1 MKHIIVVILIF
12 TAQLN
17 AQGLYINGKVSDAI
31 TGNNLSSANVILYH
45 LPDSTI
51 QGTSTNSKGN
61 FKLQSIKK
69 GNYSLVIKYLG
80 YKSYSIQLVVTNK
93 SIDVGEIKLNP
104 VKVQIEEVYV
114 VDKVPVAVQSGDTL
128 VYNAD
133 AFKVNKDAVAEDLL
147 QKVPGIQVED
157 GKVKA
162 QGEEVKKVY
171 VDGKT
176 FFGDD
181 PNMALKNVP
190 ADIIEKVQI
199 FDQQSEQSEFSGFD
213 DGSTEKAINIITRLN
228 ISSGT
233 FGRLKAGYGNEDRY
247 NAGGDVHMFSDE
259 QRLSLIGQLN
269 NTNEQGF
276 SSMDMLGVMGGP
288 DSKMGMNGMGS
299 GDLHIGGENM
309 SQPNMI
315 GSQGGKT
322 DVRGIGFNYNYEW
335 NKNDE
340 IGGSYFYNNTDNDLL
355 SKLNRNYLI
364 NTSNGQTYLE
374 NTSTNSQNTNHR
386 FNLRFDYSIDSL
398 NQIRFIPSFS
408 LQKNK
413 SYSDLNASTSQI
425 NNLINST
432 RSISSTDLNAINFSS
447 MLMYRH
453 SFNKSG
459 RTISVGLNT
468 NINKS
473 DGDKKQFSESI
484 YYNSLTQTDTI
495 DQLTDLLS
503 KGSTIAT
510 NLTYTEPI
518 NTYNYLMFN
527 ASHSMS
533 KENNDK
539 KTYGYSILNDN
550 YSLLDTTLSNEYD
563 KNYINSS
570 VGFGLRYQKNKISIN
585 ANLNYNHSVLTSEQI
600 YPYSYVLEK
609 SFNSILPSVILRYN
623 ISRDK
628 NLNVFYRASNNA
640 PSVTQL
646 QNILDNSNP
655 LQLSIGNPEL
665 KQEYNHNAVVRF
677 TTINFS
683 NMNTFF
689 MMLSGNYK
697 SNYIGTNT
705 IIAKNDTVLANGI
718 LLNAGSQISKPENVG
733 GYVSAE
739 TYMTYGLP
747 ADFIS
752 SNVNLNLQAS
762 YTRTPGIVNN
772 LSNYSNDYNCG
783 LGAVVSSNISTDI
796 DFLISSTTSYNLVK
810 NSRSKAN
817 NEEYFSQLSR
827 LRLYWLLFDEFVL
840 QGDLTHKYDGG
851 LSDSFDP
858 NTFSLNMSF
867 GMKFFSDNRAE
878 LRLSIYDLLN
888 QNSNI
893 SRQTTDYYLQ
903 EYSTNVIGRYFL
915 LTFMYNLRSFS

>member
-1 MKHIIVVILIF
+1 MKLLTVVIFLF
-12 TAQLN
+12 TAQLF
-17 AQGLYINGKVSDAI
+17 AQSLYICGKVSDAS
-31 TGNNLSSANVILYH
+31 TGNSLSSANVILYH

-51 QGTSTNSKGN
+51 QGTSTNSKGY

-69 GNYSLVIKYLG
+69 GNYILTIKYLG
-80 YKSYSIQLVVTNK
+80 YQTFTQELHVTNK

-104 VKVQIEEVYV
+104 DKVQIDEVYII
-114 VDKVPVAVQSGDTL
+114 DKVPVAVMSGDTL

-213 DGSTEKAINIITRLN
+213 DGSTSKAINIITRLN

-276 SSMDMLGVMGGP
+276 SSMDMLGVMSGP
-288 DSKMGMNGMGS
+288 DGKMGMGS
-299 GDLHIGGENM
+299 REMRLGGDNM

-315 GSQGGKT
+315 SGQGGNTNVK
-322 DVRGIGFNYNYEW
+322 GIGFNYNYEW
-335 NKNDE
+335 NKDDE
-340 IGGSYFYNNTDNDLL
+340 LGGSYFYNSTDNDLI
-355 SKLNRNYLI
+355 SQLNRDYLTVT
-364 NTSNGQTYLE
+364 NNDQTYIE
-374 NTSTNSQNTNHR
+374 DNTTNSQNTNHR
-386 FNLRFDYSIDSL
+386 FNLRFDYAIDSL

-408 LQKNK
+408 LQKNRG
-413 SYSDLNASTSQI
+413 YSDLNASTSQL
-425 NNLINST
+425 NNLVNST
-432 RSISSTDLNAINFSS
+432 KSISSTDLNAINFNS

-459 RTISVGLNT
+459 RTISFGLNT

-484 YYNSLTQTDTI
+484 YYNSLAQTDTI

-503 KGSTIAT
+503 KGSTFSG

-518 NTYNYLMFN
+518 NSYNYLMFN
-527 ASHSMS
+527 ASHSIS

-539 KTYGYSILNDN
+539 KTYGYTLLSDN
-550 YSLLDTTLSNEYD
+550 YNSLDTSLSNEYD
-563 KNYINSS
+563 KNYTNSS
-570 VGFGLRYQKNKISIN
+570 AGFGYRFQKNKISIN

-600 YPYSYVLEK
+600 YPYSSQFVK
-609 SFNSILPSVILRYN
+609 SFNSILPSLILRYN

-628 NLNVFYRASNNA
+628 NLNIFYRASNNA

-655 LQLSIGNPEL
+655 LQLSIGNPDL
-665 KQEYNHNAVVRF
+665 KQEYNHNAIIRF
-677 TTINFS
+677 STINFS
-683 NMNTFF
+683 NMHTFF
-689 MMLSGNYK
+689 LMLSSSYK

-705 IIAKNDTVLANGI
+705 IIAKNDTILSNGI
-718 LLNAGSQISKPENVG
+718 LLNAGSQISKPVNVE
-733 GYVSAE
+733 GYVSAQ
-739 TYMTYGLP
+739 TYMTYGMP

-752 SNVNLNLQAS
+752 SNVNINLQAS

-772 LSNYSNDYNCG
+772 ISNYSNSYNYG
-783 LGAVVSSNISTDI
+783 FGAVISSNISSDL
-796 DFLISSTTSYNLVK
+796 DFFVSSTTAYNVVK
-810 NSRSKAN
+810 NSRAREN
-817 NEEYFSQLSR
+817 NDEYLSQLSR
-827 LRLYWLLFDEFVL
+827 LRLYWLLFDNFVF
-840 QGDLTHKYDGG
+840 QGDLTHKFDGG
-851 LSDSFDP
+851 LSDSYDP
-858 NTFSLNMSF
+858 NTVSLNLSF
-867 GMKFFSDNRAE
+867 GVKFFSDNRAE
-878 LRLSIYDLLN
+878 LKLSVYDLLN

-903 EYSTNVIGRYFL
+903 EYSTNVIGRYFML
-915 LTFMYNLRSFS
+915 SFMYNLRSFS